1 MYKSKYNKKLNKFKD
16 IHKGKSAILFATG
29 PTIKDYEPFEGS
41 EKCIKVGLNRIYN
54 YKKLLSDLDYFF
66 FGSHYYVDEKHRNN
80 IDSVCENNEFI
91 KLSAS
96 YENGTLT
103 GRGNIN
109 PEDSLKLGAIPFEN
123 NLSDFSNDISKYA
136 MLGHSIVFPA
146 IQFILYTGVSTIYLV
161 GCDGGYTIGSVQS
174 NDEHLLH
181 WWSKFNEFKEN
192 YYNDVRI
199 ISINPISLKGRF
211 EDAIVE

>member
-1 MYKSKYNKKLNKFKD
+1 MYKSIYNQTLSKFKN
-16 IHKGKSAILFATG
+16 IHNGKSAILFATG
-29 PTIKDYEPFEGS
+29 PTMEGYEAFEGS
-41 EKCIKVGLNRIYN
+41 EECIKFGLNRIYN
-54 YKKLLSDLDYFF
+54 NKHLLKDLDYYF
-66 FGSHYYVDEKHRNN
+66 FGSHYYVDTEHRNN
-80 IDSVCENNEFI
+80 IDSVCKNNNFI

-96 YENGTLT
+96 YENGGIT

-181 WWSKFNEFKEN
+181 WWSKFKKFKEKSYDN
-192 YYNDVRI
+192 VKI
-199 ISINPISLKGRF
+199 ISINPVSLKGWF
-211 EDAIVE
+211 EDAYVE